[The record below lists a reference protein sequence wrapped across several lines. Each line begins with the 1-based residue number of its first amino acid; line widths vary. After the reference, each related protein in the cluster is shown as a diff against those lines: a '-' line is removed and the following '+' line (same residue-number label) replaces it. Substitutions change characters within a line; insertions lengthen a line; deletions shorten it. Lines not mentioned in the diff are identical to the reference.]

1 METDMY
7 KTATTPTRL
16 LAVAAASLSL
26 LSSAA
31 AVAGPGKPGI
41 NNLAPGGNI
50 VEVASAANNALGVF
64 DTVLAAAT
72 CDFFDGAVVNI
83 LTGEDKVTLF
93 APVDDA
99 FAALDLDENNICDAF
114 RGADDTQL
122 DGPELVLLE
131 ILAYHVT
138 DGRRFSNSV
147 FNRNS
152 SKSIEMLT
160 GAYVVSFVD
169 SNEGPTL
176 HDAVGQMIGIVTE
189 AGGAKTYDINALN
202 GVIHTIDTVLLPYV
216 P

>member
-1 METDMY
+1 MF
-7 KTATTPTRL
+7 KSATKPTHF
-16 LAVAAASLSL
+16 LATAAASISL
-26 LSSAA
+26 FASAA

-41 NNLAPGGNI
+41 NELAPGGNI
-50 VEVASAANNALGVF
+50 VEVASAANAALGVF

-72 CDFFDGAVVNI
+72 CDFFDGAVVDI

-93 APVDDA
+93 APTDDA
-99 FAALDLDENNICDAF
+99 FAALELDEGNVCNTF
-114 RGADDTQL
+114 RGVDDTQL

-147 FNRNS
+147 FNARN

-160 GAYVVSFVD
+160 GAYVVSFID
-169 SNEGPTL
+169 ADEGPTL

-189 AGGAKTYDINALN
+189 AGGAKTFDINALN
-202 GVIHTIDTVLLPYV
+202 GVIHTVDTVLLPYI

>member
-7 KTATTPTRL
+7 KTATKPTHL
-16 LAVAAASLSL
+16 LAAAAASLSL
-26 LSSAA
+26 LASAA
-31 AVAGPGKPGI
+31 AVASPGKPGI
-41 NNLAPGGNI
+41 NTLAPGGNI
-50 VEVASAANNALGVF
+50 VEVATAANDALGVF

-72 CDFFDGAVVNI
+72 CDFFEGAVVDI

-93 APVDDA
+93 APIDDA
-99 FAALDLDENNICDAF
+99 FAALDLNETNICDAF
-114 RGADDTQL
+114 RGDDDTQL

-147 FNRNS
+147 FNARN

-160 GAYVVSFVD
+160 GAYVISFVD
-169 SNEGPTL
+169 SDEKPKL
-176 HDAVGQMIGIVTE
+176 HDVAGQTIGIVTE
-189 AGGAKTYDINALN
+189 AGGAKTFDINALN
-202 GVIHTIDTVLLPYV
+202 GVIHTIDTVLLPFS